1 MNHYPPA
8 VVHLIH
14 SLCTLPGVG
23 QKTAER
29 LALHLL
35 HAPEHEVSAIATG
48 ILDVRKKVRVCSVCF
63 NLAQEDRCR
72 ICQDPRRNPSLICVV
87 ESPADLAA
95 IEKSH
100 VYSGLYHILG
110 GALSPIDGIGPE
122 DIRVRELMRRA
133 DPRVVQEIILATRTT
148 VEGQATASYIQSL
161 LQDIPLRISRIAS
174 GVPMGGDLQYV
185 DALTIGQAME
195 KRCDF

>member
-8 VVHLIH
+8 VVNLIR

-35 HAPEHEVSAIATG
+35 HAPEHEVAAISSG
-48 ILDVRKKVRVCSVCF
+48 IVDVRKKVRVCSVCF
-63 NLAQEDRCR
+63 NLAQADMCR
-72 ICQDPRRNPSLICVV
+72 ICEDPRRNPSIICVV

-95 IEKSH
+95 IEKSR

-110 GALSPIDGIGPE
+110 GAISPIDGIGPE
-122 DIRVRELMRRA
+122 DIRVRELLRRA

-161 LQDIPLRISRIAS
+161 LKGIPLRISRIAS